1 MIRFR
6 RTWRRPGPEGV
17 VPHLMADVVRRA
29 REVSDLDVTMWRCVA
44 GDNADLYRLS
54 ATARDP
60 DDIADLVSAFGSDA
74 DLRNLCAEIGT
85 GADTSD
91 HHDHVL
97 VAARRTPRPG
107 TIIAAATIQVSAPR
121 TAAIWAD
128 AVDSA
133 MVAGATAELC
143 AIDDRDGASIEL
155 VMPVAHSGIRPTA
168 PSDAVAA
175 LRWASAV
182 SHAPIGAHRWWRRS
196 V

>member
-1 MIRFR
+1 M
-6 RTWRRPGPEGV
+6 
-17 VPHLMADVVRRA
+17 PHLMADVARHA

-44 GDNADLYRLS
+44 GDSADLYRLS
-54 ATARDP
+54 AIARDP
-60 DDIADLVSAFGSDA
+60 DDIADLINSFGTDA

-85 GADTSD
+85 GADISD

-97 VAARRTPRPG
+97 VAARRAPRPG
-107 TIIAAATIQVSAPR
+107 TIITAATIPMSAPR

-133 MVAGATAELC
+133 VAAGAAAELC
-143 AIDDRDGASIEL
+143 AIDDHAGASIEL
-155 VMPVAHSGIRPTA
+155 VMPVPHPGIRSA
-168 PSDAVAA
+168 PPRDATAA

-182 SHAPIGAHRWWRRS
+182 SHAPISAHRWWRRS